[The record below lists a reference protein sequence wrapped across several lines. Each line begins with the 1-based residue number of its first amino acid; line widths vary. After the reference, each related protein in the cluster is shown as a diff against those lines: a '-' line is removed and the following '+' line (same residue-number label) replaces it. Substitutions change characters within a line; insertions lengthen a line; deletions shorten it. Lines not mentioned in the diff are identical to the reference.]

1 MDEKLFRILYVFT
14 DLATPL
20 LAGYIAYQR
29 GRISDALCNAL
40 IRFNII
46 VMATLLAVLSFWVM
60 PLSRSLLWLP
70 LFSALFML
78 VPSSIAYLT
87 FARRHKDALS
97 RGAYYMSAMLTNI
110 GTIAGLAAFILYD
123 EAGFAYVQIV
133 SSFQVGL
140 LVLVCFPL
148 AAKFRAQGAKDG
160 HRVHLSLRELF
171 LTPNQMPVLGL
182 IAGLALNVCG
192 IERPDVL
199 AAAFQALVH
208 IGAWTALFPVGCL
221 VDFSRALPY
230 IKKTADLIPLRFLLT
245 PLIFFGLCR
254 LLFADSVLIGSVLL
268 IAAAPTAINA
278 VLTARLYK
286 LNVDLTVASFL
297 VTTVIYLLL
306 FYPLFFLYVTHGGS
320 F

>member
-20 LAGYIAYQR
+20 LAGYIA
-29 GRISDALCNAL
+29 
-40 IRFNII
+40 
-46 VMATLLAVLSFWVM
+46 VLSFWVM
-60 PLSRSLLWLP
+60 PLSKSLLWLP

-78 VPSSIAYLT
+78 VPGSIAYLT

-110 GTIAGLAAFILYD
+110 GTIAGLSAFILYD
-123 EAGFAYVQIV
+123 EVGFAYVQIV

-148 AAKFRAQGAKDG
+148 AAMFRAQGAKEG
-160 HRVHLSLRELF
+160 TRVHLSLRELF
-171 LTPNQMPVLGL
+171 LTPNQVPVLGL
-182 IAGLALNVCG
+182 IAGLALNVYG
-192 IERPDVL
+192 VERPAVL
-199 AAAFQALVH
+199 GTAFQALVH

>member
-1 MDEKLFRILYVFT
+1 MNETIFRLIYVGT
-14 DLATPL
+14 DLIAPL
-20 LAGYIAYQR
+20 IAGYIAYQR
-29 GRISDALCNAL
+29 GFISDARCNAV

-46 VMATLLAVLSFWVM
+46 VMATLLALLSFWVM
-60 PLSRSLLWLP
+60 PLSKSLLWLP

-78 VPSSIAYLT
+78 VPGAIALLT
-87 FARRHKDALS
+87 FARRHKDPLS

-110 GTIAGLAAFILYD
+110 GTIAGLSAFILYD

-148 AAKFRAQGAKDG
+148 AALFRAQGVADA
-160 HRVHLSLRELF
+160 HRVHLSVRELF
-171 LTPNQMPVLGL
+171 LTPNQVPILGL
-182 IAGLALNVCG
+182 IAGLSLNFLGV
-192 IERPDVL
+192 ERPAVL
-199 AAAFQALVH
+199 GAAFQSLVH

-221 VDFSRALPY
+221 VDFSRARLY
-230 IKKTADLIPLRFLLT
+230 IKNTADLVPLRFLLT

-254 LLFADSVLIGSVLL
+254 LLFDDPVLIGSLLL

-297 VTTVIYLLL
+297 VTTVLYLLL
-306 FYPLFFLYVTHGGS
+306 FYPLFFLYVTNGGG

>member
-60 PLSRSLLWLP
+60 PLSKSLLWLP

-78 VPSSIAYLT
+78 VPGSIAYLT

-110 GTIAGLAAFILYD
+110 GTIAGLSAFILYD
-123 EAGFAYVQIV
+123 EVGFAYVQIV

-148 AAKFRAQGAKDG
+148 AAMFRAQGAKEG
-160 HRVHLSLRELF
+160 TRVHLSLRELF
-171 LTPNQMPVLGL
+171 LTPNQVPVLGL
-182 IAGLALNVCG
+182 IAGLALNVYG
-192 IERPDVL
+192 VERPAVL
-199 AAAFQALVH
+199 GTAFQALVH

-254 LLFADSVLIGSVLL
+254 LLFADSVLSGSVLL

-297 VTTVIYLLL
+297 VTTIIYLLL

>member
-1 MDEKLFRILYVFT
+1 MNETIFRLIYVGT
-14 DLATPL
+14 DLIAPL
-20 LAGYIAYQR
+20 IAGYIAYQR
-29 GRISDALCNAL
+29 GFISDARCNVV

-46 VMATLLAVLSFWVM
+46 VMATLLALLSFWVM
-60 PLSRSLLWLP
+60 PLSKSLLWLP

-78 VPSSIAYLT
+78 VPGAIARLT
-87 FARRHKDALS
+87 FARRHREPLS

-110 GTIAGLAAFILYD
+110 GTIAGLSAFILYD

-148 AAKFRAQGAKDG
+148 AAMFRAQGAADA
-160 HRVHLSLRELF
+160 HRVHLSVRELF
-171 LTPNQMPVLGL
+171 LTPNQVPILGLLAGLSLNFLGVERPAVLG
-182 IAGLALNVCG
+182 
-192 IERPDVL
+192 
-199 AAAFQALVH
+199 AAFQSLVH
-208 IGAWTALFPVGCL
+208 VGAWTALFPVGCL
-221 VDFSRALPY
+221 VDFSRARLY
-230 IKKTADLIPLRFLLT
+230 IKNTADLVPLRFLLT

-254 LLFADSVLIGSVLL
+254 LLFDDPVLIGSLLL

-297 VTTVIYLLL
+297 VTTVLYLLL
-306 FYPLFFLYVTHGGS
+306 FYPLFFLYVTSGGG

>member
-60 PLSRSLLWLP
+60 PLSKSLLWLP

-78 VPSSIAYLT
+78 VPGSIAYLT

-110 GTIAGLAAFILYD
+110 GTIAGLSAFILYD
-123 EAGFAYVQIV
+123 EVGFAYVQIV

-148 AAKFRAQGAKDG
+148 AAMFRAQGAKEG
-160 HRVHLSLRELF
+160 TRVHLSLRELF
-171 LTPNQMPVLGL
+171 LTPNQVPVLGL
-182 IAGLALNVCG
+182 IAGLALNVYG
-192 IERPDVL
+192 VERPAVL
-199 AAAFQALVH
+199 GTAFQTLVH

-306 FYPLFFLYVTHGGS
+306 FYPLFFLYVTRGGS

>member
-60 PLSRSLLWLP
+60 PLSKSLLWLP

-78 VPSSIAYLT
+78 VPGSIAYLT

-110 GTIAGLAAFILYD
+110 GTIAGLSAFILYD
-123 EAGFAYVQIV
+123 EVGFAYVQIV

-140 LVLVCFPL
+140 LVRVCFPL
-148 AAKFRAQGAKDG
+148 AAMFRAQGAKEG
-160 HRVHLSLRELF
+160 TRVHLSLRELF
-171 LTPNQMPVLGL
+171 LTPNQVPVLGL
-182 IAGLALNVCG
+182 IAGLALNVYG
-192 IERPDVL
+192 VERPAVFGT
-199 AAAFQALVH
+199 AFQALVH

-230 IKKTADLIPLRFLLT
+230 INKTADLIPLRFLLT

>member
-60 PLSRSLLWLP
+60 PLSKSLLWLP

-78 VPSSIAYLT
+78 VPGSIAYLT

-110 GTIAGLAAFILYD
+110 GTIAGLSAFILYD
-123 EAGFAYVQIV
+123 ETGFAYVQIV

-148 AAKFRAQGAKDG
+148 AAMFRAQGAKEG
-160 HRVHLSLRELF
+160 TRVHLSLRELF
-171 LTPNQMPVLGL
+171 LTPNQVPVLGL
-182 IAGLALNVCG
+182 IAGLALNVFG
-192 IERPDVL
+192 VERPAVL

-221 VDFSRALPY
+221 VDFSRARPY

>member
-60 PLSRSLLWLP
+60 PLSKSLLWLP

-78 VPSSIAYLT
+78 VPGSIAYLT

-110 GTIAGLAAFILYD
+110 GTIAGLSAFILYD
-123 EAGFAYVQIV
+123 EVGFAYVQIV

-148 AAKFRAQGAKDG
+148 AAMFRAQGAKEG
-160 HRVHLSLRELF
+160 TRVHLSLRELF
-171 LTPNQMPVLGL
+171 LTPNQVPVLGL
-182 IAGLALNVCG
+182 IAGLALNVYG
-192 IERPDVL
+192 VERPAVL
-199 AAAFQALVH
+199 GTAFQALVH

-221 VDFSRALPY
+221 VDFSRAHPY

>member
-78 VPSSIAYLT
+78 VPGSIAYLT

-110 GTIAGLAAFILYD
+110 GTIAGLSAFILYD
-123 EAGFAYVQIV
+123 EVGFAYVQIV

-148 AAKFRAQGAKDG
+148 AAMFRAQGAKEG
-160 HRVHLSLRELF
+160 TRVHLSLRELF
-171 LTPNQMPVLGL
+171 LTPNQVPVLGL
-182 IAGLALNVCG
+182 IAGLALNVYG
-192 IERPDVL
+192 VERPAVFGT
-199 AAAFQALVH
+199 AFQALVH

-230 IKKTADLIPLRFLLT
+230 INKTADLIPLRFLLT

-297 VTTVIYLLL
+297 VTTIIYLLL

>member
-78 VPSSIAYLT
+78 VPGSIAYLT
-87 FARRHKDALS
+87 FARRHKDSLS

-110 GTIAGLAAFILYD
+110 GTIAGLSAFILYD
-123 EAGFAYVQIV
+123 EVGFAYVQIV

-148 AAKFRAQGAKDG
+148 AAMFRAQGAKEG
-160 HRVHLSLRELF
+160 TRVHLSLRELF
-171 LTPNQMPVLGL
+171 LTPNQVPVLGL
-182 IAGLALNVCG
+182 IAGLALNVYG
-192 IERPDVL
+192 VERPAVL
-199 AAAFQALVH
+199 GTAFQALVH

>member
-60 PLSRSLLWLP
+60 PLSKSLLWLP

-78 VPSSIAYLT
+78 VPGSIAYLT

-110 GTIAGLAAFILYD
+110 GTIAGLSAFILYD
-123 EAGFAYVQIV
+123 EVGFAYVQIV

-148 AAKFRAQGAKDG
+148 AAMFRAQGAKEG
-160 HRVHLSLRELF
+160 TRVHLSLRELF
-171 LTPNQMPVLGL
+171 LTPNQVPVLGL
-182 IAGLALNVCG
+182 IAGLALNVYG
-192 IERPDVL
+192 VERPAVFGT
-199 AAAFQALVH
+199 AFQALVH

>member
-60 PLSRSLLWLP
+60 PLSKSLLWLP

-78 VPSSIAYLT
+78 VPGSIAYLT

-110 GTIAGLAAFILYD
+110 GTIAGLSAFILYD
-123 EAGFAYVQIV
+123 EVGFAYVQIV

-148 AAKFRAQGAKDG
+148 AAMFRAQGAKEG
-160 HRVHLSLRELF
+160 TRVHLSLRELF
-171 LTPNQMPVLGL
+171 LTPNQVPVLGL
-182 IAGLALNVCG
+182 IAGLALNVYG
-192 IERPDVL
+192 VERPAVL
-199 AAAFQALVH
+199 GTAFQALVH

-297 VTTVIYLLL
+297 VTTVIYLVL

>member
-1 MDEKLFRILYVFT
+1 MNETTFRLIYVGT
-14 DLATPL
+14 DLIAPL
-20 LAGYIAYQR
+20 IAGYIAYQR
-29 GRISDALCNAL
+29 GFISDARCNAV

-46 VMATLLAVLSFWVM
+46 VMATLLALLSFWVM
-60 PLSRSLLWLP
+60 PLSKSLLWLP

-78 VPSSIAYLT
+78 VPGAIARLT
-87 FARRHKDALS
+87 FARRHREPLS

-110 GTIAGLAAFILYD
+110 GTIAGLSAFILYD

-148 AAKFRAQGAKDG
+148 AAMFRAQGVADA
-160 HRVHLSLRELF
+160 HRVHLSVRELF
-171 LTPNQMPVLGL
+171 LTPNQVPILGL
-182 IAGLALNVCG
+182 IAGLSLNFLGV
-192 IERPDVL
+192 ERPAVL
-199 AAAFQALVH
+199 GAAFQSLVH

-221 VDFSRALPY
+221 VDFSRARLY
-230 IKKTADLIPLRFLLT
+230 IKNTADLVPLRFLLT

-254 LLFADSVLIGSVLL
+254 LLFDDPVLIGSLLL

-297 VTTVIYLLL
+297 VTTVLYLLL
-306 FYPLFFLYVTHGGS
+306 FYPLFFLYVTNGGG